1 MKILYL
7 HPRAWTGEYPV
18 LEALRD
24 RGHDLCVLEEDR
36 KLPAAR
42 RLAPDFERPG
52 DGIATLWFNP
62 RRGAER
68 LLTWPWDR
76 YYRRAFEGRNL
87 AHRAWLV
94 AVAARHFKP
103 DVVVASDGFSYAVPA
118 AWLRQRGRLPVPLV
132 VSYIGGDILDFPE
145 AQVGKRRT
153 PAVTRLLRSVIE
165 NADLLRPVSP
175 LVARAL
181 VAEGA
186 NEAKLR
192 ICPSHLV
199 ADAATLEGIF
209 LQRAAILTRVRAACG
224 IAADAP
230 TIVTL
235 SGNLRGKGL
244 HLLADAWPRVLAAI
258 PGARWLLCGPADPW
272 LAEAVWPRLEAA
284 GVAASVYACGPLV
297 GEAVFEHL
305 AAADLHLNPSLGE
318 SLNMVT
324 VEAAIV
330 GTPTLG
336 SELAGIADWM
346 RRYAA
351 GIVVPAGEVAPLADA
366 IIRALG
372 DPQRLAGFSRAGRGM
387 AAEFALERIAGQL
400 ESLFEEARRAP
411 SLEH

>member
-18 LEALRD
+18 LVALRE
-24 RGHDLCVLEEDR
+24 RGHELCVLEENR
-36 KLPAAR
+36 QLTAAR
-42 RLAPDFERPG
+42 QLTPDFEQPG
-52 DGIATLWFNP
+52 DRIATLWFNP

-68 LLTWPWDR
+68 LLTLPWDR

-87 AHRAWLV
+87 AHRAWV
-94 AVAARHFKP
+94 IAAAARLFKP
-103 DVVVASDGFSYAVPA
+103 DVIVTSDGFSYAVPA
-118 AWLRQRGRLPVPLV
+118 AWLRQRGKLRPPLV
-132 VSYIGGDILDFPE
+132 VSFIGGDILDFPE

-153 PAVTRLLRSVIE
+153 PPVTRLIRSVITA
-165 NADLLRPVSP
+165 ADLLRPVSP
-175 LVARAL
+175 LVARTL
-181 VAEGA
+181 LAEGA
-186 NEAKLR
+186 AEAKLR

-199 ADAATLEGIF
+199 ADAATLDAIF
-209 LQRAAILTRVRAACG
+209 AARDAIRARIRAARG

-244 HLLADAWPRVLAAI
+244 HLLAEVWPHVLAAI

-272 LAEAVWPRLEAA
+272 LAEAVWPRLVAT
-284 GVAASVYACGPLV
+284 GVAATVLACGPLT
-297 GEAVFEHL
+297 GSSVFEHL
-305 AAADLHLNPSLGE
+305 AAADLHVNPSLGE

-324 VEAAIV
+324 VEAAAV
-330 GTPTLG
+330 GTPTVG
-336 SELAGIADWM
+336 SDLAGIADWIT
-346 RRYAA
+346 RFAA
-351 GIVVPAGEVAPLADA
+351 GSVVPAGEAGPLADA

-372 DPQRLAGFSRAGRGM
+372 DPQRLAGQSLAGRGM
-387 AAEFALERIAGQL
+387 AAEFGLERIAGQL

>member
-18 LEALRD
+18 LAALRD
-24 RGHDLCVLEEDR
+24 RGHTICVLEEDR

-42 RLAPDFERPG
+42 RLAADFERPG

-76 YYRRAFEGRNL
+76 YYRRAFDGRNL

-94 AVAARHFKP
+94 AAAARLFKP
-103 DVVVASDGFSYAVPA
+103 DVMVASDGFSYAVPA
-118 AWLRQRGRLPVPLV
+118 AWLRRQGKLSVPLV

-145 AQVGKRRT
+145 AEVGKRRT
-153 PAVTRLLRSVIE
+153 PAVTRLIRDVIAA
-165 NADLLRPVSP
+165 ADLLRPVSP
-175 LVARAL
+175 LVARTL
-181 VAEGA
+181 IAEGA
-186 NEAKLR
+186 AESKLR

-199 ADAATLEGIF
+199 ADAATLDAIF
-209 LQRAAILTRVRAACG
+209 AARDAIRARIRAARG

-244 HLLADAWPRVLAAI
+244 HLLAEAWPRVLAAI
-258 PGARWLLCGPADPW
+258 PRARWLLCGPADPW
-272 LAEAVWPRLEAA
+272 LAQAVWPRLEAA
-284 GVAASVYACGPLV
+284 GVTASVQACGSLS
-297 GEAVFEHL
+297 GAAVFEHL
-305 AAADLHLNPSLGE
+305 AAADLHVNPSLGE

-324 VEAAIV
+324 VEAAAV

-336 SELAGIADWM
+336 SDRAGIADWM
-346 RRYAA
+346 QRHDA
-351 GIVVPAGEVAPLADA
+351 GIVVPAGEVGPLADA

-372 DPQRLAGFSRAGRGM
+372 DPQRLAGWSRAGRGM